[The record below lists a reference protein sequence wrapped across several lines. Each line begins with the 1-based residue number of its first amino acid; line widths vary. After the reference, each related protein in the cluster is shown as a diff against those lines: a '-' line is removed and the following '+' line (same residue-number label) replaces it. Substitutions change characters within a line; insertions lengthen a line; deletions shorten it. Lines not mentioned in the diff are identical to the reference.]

1 MAVLEAQ
8 AAGIPVIATNVGGI
22 PDFIRNGET
31 GILIEP
37 QDHEA
42 IAQSV
47 IKVFSDSNFSQNL
60 VENAKRHLGKYDWDN
75 IAQKI
80 DQIYQ
85 KLIL

>member
-1 MAVLEAQ
+1 MSKRIKFADITLNVININIIENSRILDLASHDGRWSF
-8 AAGIPVIATNVGGI
+8 AALMNKASKVVGIEGK
-22 PDFIRNGET
+22 R
-31 GILIEP
+31 
-37 QDHEA
+37 H
-42 IAQSV
+42 
-47 IKVFSDSNFSQNL
+47 L